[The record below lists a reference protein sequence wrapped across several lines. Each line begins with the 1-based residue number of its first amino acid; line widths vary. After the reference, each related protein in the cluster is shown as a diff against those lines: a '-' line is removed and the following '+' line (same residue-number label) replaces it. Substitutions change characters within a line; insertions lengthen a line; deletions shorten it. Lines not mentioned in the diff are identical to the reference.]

1 MLSDEML
8 ADRILRGDTAAF
20 EELVDRYKNS
30 IFHIVY
36 RLVGQ
41 YQEAEDITQEVFIL
55 VYDKLYQFD
64 RTKRFS
70 PWIHRI
76 AVNTAISNLR
86 KKKKVVHLSFD
97 ESFGQP
103 YEDYPSVLESDPE
116 VMFERKEV
124 MEDIRASI
132 AELPESYRSVLILR
146 YQMDMKNAEIA
157 QILGVSKEN
166 VEVRIHRAR
175 KALRKV
181 LLKNWEERGL
191 IKHEMSAF

>member
-1 MLSDEML
+1 MLSDEIL
-8 ADRILRGDTAAF
+8 AERILHGDTAAF
-20 EELVDRYKNS
+20 EELVNRYKNS

-36 RLVGQ
+36 RMVGQ

-64 RTKRFS
+64 RTKRFR

-86 KKKKVVHLSFD
+86 KKKKVVQLSFD
-97 ESFGQP
+97 ESFGQT
-103 YEDYPSVLESDPE
+103 YQDYPSVMEGDPE
-116 VMFERKEV
+116 AIFERKEI

-132 AELPESYRSVLILR
+132 MELPESYRTVLVLR

-157 QILGVSKEN
+157 ETLGVSKEN
-166 VEVRIHRAR
+166 IEVRIHRAR
-175 KALRKV
+175 KALRRV
-181 LLKNWEERGL
+181 LLKRWEERGVQREL
-191 IKHEMSAF
+191 STL